1 MSAFEIPVFIIITL
15 TSVAGLFIGST
26 LAYYDVSGLPENQT
40 KMPLCTK
47 ECPIEAEMPPLQ
59 VVFIPVM
66 NSPGY
71 LWSGS
76 TTASFRT

>member
-1 MSAFEIPVFIIITL
+1 MSAFEISLFITL
-15 TSVAGLFIGST
+15 TSVAGMFIGST
-26 LAYYDVSGLPENQT
+26 LTYYDVSGLPENQT

-47 ECPIEAEMPPLQ
+47 AEMPPLQ

-76 TTASFRT
+76 TTANFRT

>member
-1 MSAFEIPVFIIITL
+1 MSSFEIPLIIIL

-76 TTASFRT
+76 TTAIFRT

>member
-1 MSAFEIPVFIIITL
+1 MSAYEISLFITL
-15 TSVAGLFIGST
+15 TSVAGMFIGST
-26 LAYYDVSGLPENQT
+26 LTYYDVSGLPENQT

-76 TTASFRT
+76 TTANFRT

>member
-1 MSAFEIPVFIIITL
+1 MSAFEISLFITL
-15 TSVAGLFIGST
+15 TSVAGMFIGST

-47 ECPIEAEMPPLQ
+47 ECPIEADMPPLQ
-59 VVFIPVM
+59 VVFILIM

-71 LWSGS
+71 HCSGS
-76 TTASFRT
+76 ITASFRT